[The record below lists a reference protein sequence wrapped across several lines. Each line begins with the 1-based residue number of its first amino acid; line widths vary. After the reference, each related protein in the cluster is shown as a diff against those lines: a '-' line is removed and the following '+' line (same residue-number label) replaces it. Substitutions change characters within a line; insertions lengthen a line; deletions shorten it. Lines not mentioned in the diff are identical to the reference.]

1 MTHKCGWSEE
11 KSTPLHSPWMRVL
24 SAVRLDS
31 GKKVWQAENNIL
43 NQYFRIIKA
52 WGLRGA
58 SSLFHPSIHKTFIQQ
73 QRRQEIIIS
82 PPSLLLCAAAEWR
95 RRHFEQKYSR
105 AKAINSKYL
114 CNFLSYR
121 LNIFFSFF
129 LSFFFL
135 EKREHFIFGRN
146 YTSSR
151 SLLVCDELPH
161 PTSACMCQ
169 HTTQQI
175 NVHSHLLWPP
185 QPLSIHTHTH
195 TQQPSYYSSGEQA
208 VPWGIKL
215 SSDYYSETVPSAA
228 WLSHGVPNYGRT
240 FKRSFPDTTAS
251 GFRLHRFWSGM

>member
-121 LNIFFSFF
+121 LNIFFFF
-129 LSFFFL
+129 LSFFGGKKENISFSAG
-135 EKREHFIFGRN
+135 I
-146 YTSSR
+146 TR
-151 SLLVCDELPH
+151 SVDLCSFVMSYRTRPVHVCAN
-161 PTSACMCQ
+161 TQ
-169 HTTQQI
+169 H
-175 NVHSHLLWPP
+175 N
-185 QPLSIHTHTH
+185 
-195 TQQPSYYSSGEQA
+195 
-208 VPWGIKL
+208 
-215 SSDYYSETVPSAA
+215 
-228 WLSHGVPNYGRT
+228 R
-240 FKRSFPDTTAS
+240 
-251 GFRLHRFWSGM
+251 